1 MYAEYSKAPKNC
13 MSKIDTK
20 IIVHNT
26 QSPIVILEAC
36 QNYKSVVID
45 TLIRCV
51 LHSTTTQFT
60 ATRLFSTTPKNV
72 GDSNASKRIKK
83 TSHPICLVP
92 INYLVR

>member
-51 LHSTTTQFT
+51 LQVQQHNLLLRGFFPPLQ
-60 ATRLFSTTPKNV
+60 KNV
-72 GDSNASKRIKK
+72 GDSNASKRIMKI
-83 TSHPICLVP
+83 SHPISNIIFL
-92 INYLVR
+92 

>member
-1 MYAEYSKAPKNC
+1 MYAEYSKAPKSC

-51 LHSTTTQFT
+51 LQVQHYLLLWDFFPPLQKMWEI
-60 ATRLFSTTPKNV
+60 ATLRNE
-72 GDSNASKRIKK
+72 
-83 TSHPICLVP
+83 
-92 INYLVR
+92 

>member
-1 MYAEYSKAPKNC
+1 MYAEYSKAPKSC
-13 MSKIDTK
+13 MNKIDTK

-26 QSPIVILEAC
+26 QSAIVTLEAC

-51 LHSTTTQFT
+51 PHSTTTLFT

-72 GDSNASKRIKK
+72 GDSNASKQIKK
-83 TSHPICLVP
+83 ISHPILTLV
-92 INYLVR
+92 YRS

>member
-51 LHSTTTQFT
+51 LHSTTTLFT

-72 GDSNASKRIKK
+72 GDSNASKRINKI
-83 TSHPICLVP
+83 SHPINL
-92 INYLVR
+92 

>member
-1 MYAEYSKAPKNC
+1 MYAEYSKAPKSC
-13 MSKIDTK
+13 MNKIDTK

-51 LHSTTTQFT
+51 LHSTTTLFT
-60 ATRLFSTTPKNV
+60 ACEAFFHH
-72 GDSNASKRIKK
+72 SKKYGR
-83 TSHPICLVP
+83 
-92 INYLVR
+92 